1 MKKEVYY
8 KYFEQNIL
16 PQMRKHEEYRL
27 NTVKKI
33 ILSSILMFL
42 AGILFAILFVY
53 FSFKN
58 NNLIVLMLPFFLFF
72 MYAFF
77 IKSIVNAIYEGK
89 KYQKWLVETVLPYFF
104 EPVANFKFWPK
115 NHDIESIINSQLF
128 ENFDTQEDV
137 SAIFGIYQNSNIII
151 SNTKLTLPVRGAAKT
166 NLFKGTIIQ
175 IELPQKI
182 DNHIILISKNLKKAN
197 RFKQFNPHITELNK
211 YMYSFAKN
219 NNNTDIISEK
229 LWKIIK
235 NIGELYIAKSF
246 AFSYNKDVLIIALE
260 QRRPWEF
267 GYIFKSLLKA
277 KNYDE
282 LIERFTVIFDLIDLI
297 NKD

>member
-8 KYFEQNIL
+8 IHFEQNIL

-89 KYQKWLVETVLPYFF
+89 KYQEWLVETVLPYFF